1 MKVSMAYYRLLVLFK
16 ADRQLGSCGCR
27 GRSDLD
33 TEDKTP
39 DQEDNMKREQRK
51 RKQCTEPFY
60 GLPDVCSKHK
70 RMNYMEKKMRI
81 KEYEN
86 ESQDSLQ
93 KSCTDFQEEYH
104 RYLIEQSP
112 WSYAAAPNVDELVKA
127 LDETK
132 LIRAILELK
141 NGTRIFLIAR
151 VFQEQDFA
159 SIGRELGMTEKQA
172 EMAHYYIVRKIRKEL
187 EGKKYEW
194 IWDDFKPCKDGG

>member
-1 MKVSMAYYRLLVLFK
+1 MPGA
-16 ADRQLGSCGCR
+16 AAP
-27 GRSDLD
+27 DLD

-39 DQEDNMKREQRK
+39 DQEDNMKENKGNENSVQNRF
-51 RKQCTEPFY
+51 TAY
-60 GLPDVCSKHK
+60 LMSAVKHK

-86 ESQDSLQ
+86 GSQDSLQ

-141 NGTRIFLIAR
+141 KRDQDILIAR

-172 EMAHYYIVRKIRKEL
+172 EMAYYYIVRKIRKEL
-187 EGKKYEW
+187 EGKKYE
-194 IWDDFKPCKDGG
+194 